1 MLAHGVVI
9 VGSAIDEA
17 LAKALPCFLER
28 NTGGEFS
35 CDRPDATDKRVACAN
50 CKRRPAVRAAILEL
64 LEPLRGLNWRTAIEH
79 TSECWQRLDR
89 DCLCNYA
96 DRLVALDALIAE
108 VNRG

>member
-1 MLAHGVVI
+1 M
-9 VGSAIDEA
+9 SPIDEV
-17 LAKALPCFLER
+17 LAKALPCIR
-28 NTGGEFS
+28 SSSPCTA
-35 CDRPDATDKRVACAN
+35 ATPGRCVQCSY
-50 CKRRPAVRAAILEL
+50 RPAVRAAFLEL
-64 LEPLRGLNWRTAIEH
+64 LAPLRGLNWRTAIEH